1 MWLTCDGCILTDQTL
16 LLLGAIVGYVTNW
29 IALKWIFEPL
39 IPTQCGPFLLQG
51 LFLRRQ
57 NAVSE
62 EFSSYISS
70 NILTSRR
77 VWQSILSE
85 PNLGEFNK
93 IIRRNIPFLSGVQ
106 LAAITN
112 HLRSSLSNSQ
122 HALHQYINQRL
133 DLQRLLIERMKQ
145 LTPAEFEQ
153 VLHPIF
159 QEDEVILIAAGGVLG
174 FLAGGLQWW
183 INDFLEKRQRRTM
196 QLTNSE
202 IALDGD
208 VSISNTEVGSSAVVV
223 EVIMSENEIPPIDP
237 TSDKSSLIS

>member
-1 MWLTCDGCILTDQTL
+1 M
-16 LLLGAIVGYVTNW
+16 TNW

-39 IPTQCGPFLLQG
+39 VPTQCGPFLLQG
-51 LFLRRQ
+51 LFLKRQ

-85 PNLGEFNK
+85 PNLNEFNN

-106 LAAITN
+106 LAAITS

-183 INDFLEKRQRRTM
+183 INDFFEKRQRRTM

-202 IALDGD
+202 DAVDGD
-208 VSISNTEVGSSAVVV
+208 VNMSNAEVTASSAAVV